1 MSWADF
7 HARTDILH
15 TVLDRA
21 AGGDIARNPADPKLF
36 ENLPEL
42 NRLFGGPDG
51 VLLALR
57 HRWDNHLTV
66 KLDHAL
72 AQGKSARQV
81 YAELAAEQP
90 ALRAI
95 LDSYD
100 TEQLIHRPQV
110 RALAG

>member
-21 AGGDIARNPADPKLF
+21 ARNPADPKLF
-36 ENLPEL
+36 DNLPDL
-42 NRLFGGPDG
+42 GRLFGGPEG

-57 HRWDNHLTV
+57 NRWENHLNV

-72 AQGKSARQV
+72 AQGKSAPQV
-81 YAELAAEQP
+81 WQELASEQP
-90 ALRAI
+90 SLRAI
-95 LDSYD
+95 LDIYD
-100 TEQLIHRPQV
+100 TDRLYARHP
-110 RALAG
+110 RARAMAS